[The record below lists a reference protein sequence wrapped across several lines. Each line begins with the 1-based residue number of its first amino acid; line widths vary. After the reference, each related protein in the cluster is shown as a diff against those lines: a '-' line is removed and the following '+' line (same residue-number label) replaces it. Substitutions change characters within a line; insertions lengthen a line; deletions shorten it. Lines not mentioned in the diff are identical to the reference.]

1 MNKKD
6 QEKLI
11 LQKFINVYKEQFNDL
26 ESIEILENS
35 KAKLLFPN
43 YNGENPD
50 CIVLLNGK
58 YIAIELFELVRN
70 NVETLNLNHSE
81 ENLDIKNA
89 AHLHSIREK
98 NNNHSFYMM
107 EDLAVVAIERINYKI
122 ENKLKNYVN
131 CPIWLVGHSSKP
143 FNCSLLLPYFE
154 DKIENKVAEYIA
166 SKILKDNRIEKIWL
180 LELFGETLLLEIK

>member
-1 MNKKD
+1 MEKKE

-11 LQKFINVYKEQFNDL
+11 LQKFINAYKEQFNNY
-26 ESIEILENS
+26 ESIEILETS

-43 YNGENPD
+43 YTGENPD
-50 CIVLLNGK
+50 FIVLLNGE

-70 NVETLNLNHSE
+70 NVEPLNLQSSE
-81 ENLDIKNA
+81 EDLEIKNA

-98 NNNHSFYMM
+98 NNSQSLYLM
-107 EDLAVVAIERINYKI
+107 EDLAVVAIERINDKI
-122 ENKLKNYVN
+122 ENKLKNYIN
-131 CPIWLVGHSSKP
+131 CPIWLIGHSSKP

-166 SKILKDNRIEKIWL
+166 SKIHKVNRIEQIWL
-180 LELFGETLLLEIK
+180 AELFGETLLLKIK